1 MSLWEGE
8 QPNRIV
14 TLYGNYIDLILCYHK
29 NIFYGP
35 FKYFFYNLRFFIILN
50 MNGHVFWIRP
60 SLITSLGVKV
70 IKKKKKKKDNL
81 FYFTRTIWDGT
92 IANSLSL
99 VIRFKPHSDWCSDVS
114 GITFFRLSPAHLK
127 PQVKRSDKTTRFS
140 GPFFSLLLIQN
151 KKDENIYAIMIYKR
165 SNLSC

>member
-92 IANSLSL
+92 IANSFHWSSDLSHTL
-99 VIRFKPHSDWCSDVS
+99 IGAQTSVAS
-114 GITFFRLSPAHLK
+114 
-127 PQVKRSDKTTRFS
+127 
-140 GPFFSLLLIQN
+140 PFF
-151 KKDENIYAIMIYKR
+151 DWAPPT
-165 SNLSC
+165 SNLKLRDQTKQHGSQGLSSVFFLFKIRKTKTFMQLWSTRGQI